1 MVKIF
6 KAAIGKKNK
15 SWYVENILDLT
26 LFPHPVF
33 RQLVFNDA
41 RLIKTLPKNHT
52 FLRSWFTVI
61 KLPGSG

>member
-26 LFPHPVF
+26 LGK
-33 RQLVFNDA
+33 QT
-41 RLIKTLPKNHT
+41 LIEKSVLKVP
-52 FLRSWFTVI
+52 FI
-61 KLPGSG
+61 I